1 MGVTCKNNSNYDDML
16 LEQMK
21 LEVDKA
27 KGYAEAAGLLSSE
40 LNVSSGHVL
49 NDIAAIYN
57 IPADQMHTYPL
68 DGSDVIEG
76 HYYLY
81 MNNNSAEIWQAKGTE
96 SGTEPNSDNFSLM
109 PALNRG
115 GLMVTKELGGTWDL
129 DIDVSAG
136 SVQKFTMVRP
146 KTTIVFENVPNT
158 QGNTVEVTLVL
169 KQGLGSGEVVWPENI
184 HWQNGRPPVLS
195 YQKDSVNII
204 QFVFVDGEPNP
215 YGFFSAGWM

>member
-1 MGVTCKNNSNYDDML
+1 ML
-16 LEQMK
+16 LERMSV
-21 LEVDKA
+21 EVEKA
-27 KGYAEAAGLLSSE
+27 KAHAEAALARNLE
-40 LNVSSGHVL
+40 INADSGYVL

-57 IPADQMHTYPL
+57 IPSDRLHVYPQ
-68 DGSDVIEG
+68 DGSDVIPE

-81 MNNNSAEIWQAKGTE
+81 LNNNSAEIWQALGTDPGIRPD
-96 SGTEPNSDNFSLM
+96 STNFSLL

-115 GLMVTKELGGTWDL
+115 GLMLTMQATGTWDL

-146 KTTIVFENVPNT
+146 KTTVAFENVPNT
-158 QGNTVEVTLVL
+158 QGNTVEVTLL
-169 KQGLGSGEVVWPENI
+169 MKQGIGSGEVVWPENI

-204 QFVFVDGEPNP
+204 QFVFVDGEPDP
-215 YGFFSAGWM
+215 YGFFSAGWL